1 MITMVIMK
9 VVTKIIVVMGIVIAS
24 MVTVLMLMIIT
35 MIGVIIMK
43 RITMVVLVIL
53 KTKMELITK
62 FSGSNTHSYNNV
74 NSKRTVIIT
83 VGVKIIVI

>member
-35 MIGVIIMK
+35 MIVIIMK

-62 FSGSNTHSYNNV
+62 FSGSNTHTYNNV
-74 NSKRTVIIT
+74 NSKRIVIIT